1 MVWTG
6 PNANAVLASIPNP
19 RDTQLHADNMHF
31 WPYGLNYAHE
41 YENEYDLIYH
51 RLIVA
56 AIRKDMGL

>member
-41 YENEYDLIYH
+41 YENEDDLIYH
-51 RLIVA
+51 CLIVA